1 MIQCPAG
8 PSQKKTLIVPKG
20 CEQVIYQTKL
30 NIFDPEVQKNL
41 AWKEAMSAGAANNG
55 SEIKGGLVAQGVG
68 AATPRDATPAT
79 PATPITG
86 ESIDRSAQRA
96 AQATLA
102 EVRHVYCLVL
112 S

>member
-20 CEQVIYQTKL
+20 CDKVIHQTKL

-55 SEIKGGLVAQGVG
+55 SEINGGLVAQGVG
-68 AATPRDATPAT
+68 AATPRAAT

-86 ESIDRSAQRA
+86 GSIDHSAQRA